1 MNIQSTID
9 QVAAKAG
16 LDPKTAARAA
26 GIILAVIQQEVDP
39 ALAAKVFAKL
49 PGAAELAKANVV
61 TAGSGGFLSGLAGT
75 ILGEKAG
82 TLAAGITQL
91 QGLGLSLLQIDTAV
105 ATLLS
110 FVKANG
116 GVALAGKISAAIPGF
131 ASAV

>member
-16 LDPKTAARAA
+16 LDPQTAERAA
-26 GIILAVIQQEVDP
+26 GIILSVIQQEVDP

-49 PGAAELAKANVV
+49 PGAAELAAANVA
-61 TAGSGGFLSGLAGT
+61 TAGSGGFLSGFANT

-82 TLAAGITQL
+82 TLAAGMTQL
-91 QGLGLSLLQIDTAV
+91 QGLGLSLVQIETAV

-110 FVKANG
+110 FVKATG
-116 GVALAGKISAAIPGF
+116 GAGLAGKISAAIPGL